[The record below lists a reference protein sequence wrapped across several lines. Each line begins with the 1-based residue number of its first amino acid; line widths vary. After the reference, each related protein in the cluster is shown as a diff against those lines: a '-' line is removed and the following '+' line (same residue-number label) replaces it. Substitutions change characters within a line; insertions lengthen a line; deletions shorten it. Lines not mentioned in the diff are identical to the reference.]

1 MGKNTDGNNEKKSE
15 NKKFDGFDE
24 NMFPQGEKFNSAP
37 GIKPFTKFRAVE
49 MVLCAAA
56 VVIGLLYLYTD
67 AVTLSV
73 LLPCYSVGM
82 AVITVMRYFDMKATN
97 STSANTS
104 ANTGA
109 DTGAGFIAKLPVIFS
124 ALLTVLVLVVTALYF
139 RGA

>member
-1 MGKNTDGNNEKKSE
+1 MSTNTDGNKNKNNE

-24 NMFPQGEKFNSAP
+24 NMFPNDDKFNSAP

-56 VVIGLLYLYTD
+56 VVMGLLYLYTD
-67 AVTLSV
+67 AVTLNV

-82 AVITVMRYFDMKATN
+82 AVITVMRYFDMKAANNT
-97 STSANTS
+97 NTS
-104 ANTGA
+104 VDTNTGV
-109 DTGAGFIAKLPVIFS
+109 GFIAKLPVIFS

>member
-1 MGKNTDGNNEKKSE
+1 MSTNTDGNNNKKNE

-24 NMFPQGEKFNSAP
+24 NMFPNDDKFNSVP

-67 AVTLSV
+67 AVTLNV
-73 LLPCYSVGM
+73 LLPCYSAGM

-97 STSANTS
+97 NTSTSTS
-104 ANTGA
+104 TGV
-109 DTGAGFIAKLPVIFS
+109 GFIAKLPVIFS
-124 ALLTVLVLVVTALYF
+124 ALLTILVLVVTVLYF

>member
-24 NMFPQGEKFNSAP
+24 NMFPHDDRFNSAP
-37 GIKPFTKFRAVE
+37 GIKQFTKFRAVE

-56 VVIGLLYLYTD
+56 VVMGLLYLYTD

-97 STSANTS
+97 STSANTGVGTS
-104 ANTGA
+104 A
-109 DTGAGFIAKLPVIFS
+109 GAGFIAKLPVIFS